1 MLSTSTWMWKSSLC
15 HNLNFPAL
23 AVKLTELAR
32 RQEFFL
38 MKNTEVLAFAIQ
50 TKMRDFKIFHHR
62 EKNVCELRQ
71 SSTECTCPVV
81 IQVCSPQL
89 L

>member
-1 MLSTSTWMWKSSLC
+1 MWKSSHC
-15 HNLNFPAL
+15 HNINFPLL

-32 RQEFFL
+32 RQEFLL

-62 EKNVCELRQ
+62 EKNVRELLQ
-71 SSTECTCPVV
+71 SSTECTCLVV
-81 IQVCSPQL
+81 IKVCSPQFL
-89 L
+89 